1 MTKKVT
7 EQVAQEKLRA
17 SLAMGDT
24 RAKAERYAQEVRDY
38 AKREDRSRKG

>member
-24 RAKAERYAQEVRDY
+24 RAKAEKYAQQVRDY
-38 AKREDRSRKG
+38 SKAQTATK